1 MGCPIINLQPLI
13 DNLALLINDQGSL
26 IANLTP
32 LIVNQAAAITNPV
45 PQIVNQGRQIRTL
58 TTAGSNRRLA
68 SASFSP
74 KIDFRQSLAGIFRC
88 KFKARRG

>member
-1 MGCPIINLQPLI
+1 MKFAIGMVWHSIWAQPGSVAGCPIINLQPLI

-45 PQIVNQGRQIRTL
+45 GQIVNQGLQI
-58 TTAGSNRRLA
+58 
-68 SASFSP
+68 
-74 KIDFRQSLAGIFRC
+74 
-88 KFKARRG
+88 